1 MPSEASRKAE
11 VRFNWSELVNKYFW
25 LIGLA
30 LIGLSAILLGVFS
43 LFLPKK
49 ESVSLEIIPA
59 EEETATSVWVDIEG
73 AVEKPGVYQL
83 TADSR
88 VNDLLIIAG
97 GLAAAADRDWVIKN
111 LNLAQKLA
119 DGVKI
124 YIPRTGEAVELSGNV
139 AGLTIGSTINLNT
152 ASSSQL
158 ESLWGIGEKRAED
171 IINNRPYSSAEELLD
186 KKILPENVYQ
196 RIKDQISVY

>member
-73 AVEKPGVYQL
+73 AVEEPGVYQL